1 MKNSIVRTIIKER
14 DDYKFIKC
22 FDKVGNEWATN
33 ITYFEVE
40 CKNCDFVQHG
50 NRDGNIVSHLKLI
63 HSKEY
68 QD

>member
-1 MKNSIVRTIIKER
+1 MKNTIVRTIIKER

-33 ITYFEVE
+33 ITYFEAK

-50 NRDGNIVSHLKLI
+50 NRSGNIISHLKLI
-63 HSKEY
+63 HNKEY
-68 QD
+68 ED